1 MAYYASKVVAQAKA
15 WIGKKESNG
24 THRDIIDIYNTYKPH
39 PRGYK
44 MTYEAPWCAT
54 TVSAIAIKLGYTD
67 IIPVECSCSK
77 MIELAKK
84 MGSWVESDGRTPKP
98 GDIIMYDWDD
108 NGKGDNT
115 GSPDHVGIV
124 EKVVNTKI
132 TVIEGNYSNAV
143 KRRYLEVNGKYI
155 RGYIV
160 PKYDAEPK
168 KTSNKATSTKK
179 PAVKKSTKVKEWQEA
194 AIKDGFKFPI
204 YGADNSWGSE
214 CESVAKKAICKYRG
228 IVYKYKNLTKIVQ
241 KTVGVTVD
249 GKFGKNT
256 KKAVITYQNK
266 NGLIADGEVGIKT
279 WKKILG
285 VK

>member
-15 WIGKKESNG
+15 WIGKKESDR
-24 THRDIIDIYNTYKPH
+24 THREIIDIYNSYKPH

-54 TVSAIAIKLGYTD
+54 TVSAIAIKLGYTG

-168 KTSNKATSTKK
+168 KTSTKK
-179 PAVKKSTKVKEWQEA
+179 PAAKKSTKIKDWQLA
-194 AIKDGFKFPI
+194 AIKDGFKFPK
-204 YGADNSWGSE
+204 YGADGEWGSE
-214 CESVAKKAICKYRG
+214 CESVAKKAICKHRVVG
-228 IVYKYKNLTKIVQ
+228 YKYKNLTKIVQ

-249 GKFGKNT
+249 GKFGKDT
-256 KKAVITYQNK
+256 KKAVIAYQKK
-266 NGLIADGEVGIKT
+266 NELIGDGEVGIKT

>member
-1 MAYYASKVVAQAKA
+1 MAYYASEVVAQAKS
-15 WIGKKESNG
+15 WIGRKESNG
-24 THRDIIDIYNTYKPH
+24 THKEIIDIYNTHKPH

-168 KTSNKATSTKK
+168 KTSTKK
-179 PAVKKSTKVKEWQEA
+179 PAVKKSTKIKDWQEA
-194 AIKDGFKFPI
+194 AIKDGFKFPKF
-204 YGADNSWGSE
+204 GADNKWGSE
-214 CESVAKKAICKYRG
+214 CETVASVAICKYRPLLG
-228 IVYKYKNLTKIVQ
+228 YKYKNLTKIVQ
-241 KTVGVTVD
+241 KAVGVTVD
-249 GKFGKNT
+249 GKFGKDT
-256 KKAVITYQNK
+256 KKAVIAYQMK